1 MDMQIKKEVI
11 VSAVDD
17 NGNDLVVGELYA
29 FDIEE
34 GKCLVG
40 SYSGITKRGSL
51 AFESVLYDSPV
62 TFNVM
67 PKSIIRI
74 SKVKVEV
81 ESMIKFEDG
90 TIELKGTV
98 PSLMTDTNMILREIK
113 EAAIK
118 DGLSEEDA
126 IAFIRKSIE
135 SAFMTKEQLKEKVAK
150 NFLKLVFGKLGDE

>member
-1 MDMQIKKEVI
+1 MQIKKEVI

-40 SYSGITKRGSL
+40 SYSGITKRGALS
-51 AFESVLYDSPV
+51 FESVLYDSPV

-81 ESMIKFEDG
+81 E
-90 TIELKGTV
+90 
-98 PSLMTDTNMILREIK
+98 
-113 EAAIK
+113 
-118 DGLSEEDA
+118 
-126 IAFIRKSIE
+126 
-135 SAFMTKEQLKEKVAK
+135 
-150 NFLKLVFGKLGDE
+150 

>member
-1 MDMQIKKEVI
+1 MQIKKEVI

-17 NGNDLVVGELYA
+17 NGNGELYA

-81 ESMIKFEDG
+81 E
-90 TIELKGTV
+90 
-98 PSLMTDTNMILREIK
+98 
-113 EAAIK
+113 
-118 DGLSEEDA
+118 
-126 IAFIRKSIE
+126 
-135 SAFMTKEQLKEKVAK
+135 
-150 NFLKLVFGKLGDE
+150 

>member
-1 MDMQIKKEVI
+1 MQIKKEVI

-40 SYSGITKRGSL
+40 SYVGITKRGAL
-51 AFESVLYDSPV
+51 AFESVLYDSTV
-62 TFNVM
+62 KFNVM

-81 ESMIKFEDG
+81 E
-90 TIELKGTV
+90 
-98 PSLMTDTNMILREIK
+98 
-113 EAAIK
+113 
-118 DGLSEEDA
+118 
-126 IAFIRKSIE
+126 
-135 SAFMTKEQLKEKVAK
+135 
-150 NFLKLVFGKLGDE
+150 